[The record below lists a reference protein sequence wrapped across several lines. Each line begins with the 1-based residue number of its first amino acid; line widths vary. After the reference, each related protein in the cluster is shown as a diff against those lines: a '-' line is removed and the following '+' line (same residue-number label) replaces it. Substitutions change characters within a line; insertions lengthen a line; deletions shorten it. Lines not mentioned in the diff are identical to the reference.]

1 MNKLLESLSQFNRR
15 EQLTLFLGVL
25 ALIIYLLW
33 VLIFSPLQHK
43 RNLLL
48 TTNVSLEQSYGQVQM
63 LAQQIQEQMQQSTQ
77 GGGVSSD
84 SLSGLIDSSLR
95 ENGMSMSAFQP
106 GVNGEARVRIDK
118 ANSPT
123 DYLLEDWQSAGLRKE
138 SVFRAYFGTYD
149 QRLFS
154 SRVGKLSDKDWKEV
168 KIRLR
173 MAIEV
178 NE

>member
-25 ALIIYLLW
+25 ALIVYLLW
-33 VLIFSPLQHK
+33 MLIFSPLQHK

-63 LAQQIQEQMQQSTQ
+63 LAQLIQEQMQQSTQ

-95 ENGMSMSAFQP
+95 ENGMSMSTFQP
-106 GVNGEARVRIDK
+106 GVGGEARVRIDK
-118 ANSPT
+118 ANSAS
-123 DYLLEDWQSAGLRKE
+123 LMQWL
-138 SVFRAYFGTYD
+138 YD
-149 QRLFS
+149 MEIKNHIVVRE
-154 SRVGKLSDKDWKEV
+154 LSITASNDPGQV
-168 KIRLR
+168 AVNIRLLKP
-173 MAIEV
+173 
-178 NE
+178 